1 MQGRG
6 RSSEST
12 AEHVQGGAGLQPAT
26 GPEALEQGGHS
37 LAELSAGQAPAQVP
51 HKQQDAGPC
60 YTDVYNSGDEQ

>member
-12 AEHVQGGAGLQPAT
+12 AEQARSQPQDPKRSSKEDT
-26 GPEALEQGGHS
+26 RWLS
-37 LAELSAGQAPAQVP
+37 CLSAGQAPAQVP